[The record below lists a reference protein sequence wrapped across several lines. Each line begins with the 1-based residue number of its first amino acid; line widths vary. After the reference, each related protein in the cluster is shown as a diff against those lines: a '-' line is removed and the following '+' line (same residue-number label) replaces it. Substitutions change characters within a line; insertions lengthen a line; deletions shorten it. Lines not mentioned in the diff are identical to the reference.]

1 MRDARNLQKINL
13 KIDEELCTIDSVW
26 VTENGELYVKVNQ
39 KDMTVNYQAEKI
51 VSMIMMENEMKLQ
64 C

>member
-26 VTENGELYVKVNQ
+26 VTDNGELYVKVNQ

>member
-26 VTENGELYVKVNQ
+26 VTENGDLYVKVNQ
-39 KDMTVNYQAEKI
+39 KDMTVNYQADKI
-51 VSMIMMENEMKLQ
+51 VSMIMTENEKVAQ
-64 C
+64 Y

>member
-26 VTENGELYVKVNQ
+26 LTENGELYIKVNQ

-51 VSMIMMENEMKLQ
+51 VSMIMIENETKLQ